1 MSNDKLKGA
10 DALKRFA
17 QLFDGLPEAIAL
29 LEGSGSVEQAAA
41 EAESALA
48 ARRRDIEIE
57 DARLQ
62 ARVDAANEAERR
74 GAEAVEA
81 ASVQAADLI
90 AAAETQA
97 ASMVSEAEAKAAAEV
112 EAAAEKA
119 KASAA
124 KAKAADAKAEAAE
137 ARAVEFEAR
146 AETAL
151 QVITEM
157 RTKLMG
163 A

>member
-62 ARVDAANEAERR
+62 ARVDAAAEAERR

-90 AAAETQA
+90 AAAEAQA
-97 ASMVSEAEAKAAAEV
+97 ASLIADAEAKASAEV
-112 EAAAEKA
+112 EAAADKV
-119 KASAA
+119 KASVA

-137 ARAVEFEAR
+137 ARAAEAEAKVVAAEKALSDVR
-146 AETAL
+146 A
-151 QVITEM
+151 
-157 RTKLMG
+157 KLG